1 MTRDKI
7 LNQAAENAKKVQE
20 FSPSV
25 RELLDRRLDWD
36 DSDQQEN
43 QPKSNSENGIQLI

>member
-20 FSPSV
+20 FSPGV

-36 DSDQQEN
+36 DSDHPEN
-43 QPKSNSENGIQLI
+43 KPKPDYENGITLV